1 MTSASPVSAPVPPA
15 SSRRSRELLR
25 AALAKPGLMVG
36 MGIIALSTLLALFPG
51 FFAPHDPNAINVA
64 AMRQPPSLAHPFGT
78 DMLGRDAFSR
88 VIWAYSVNMQM
99 AVLATVF
106 ALVIGVVV
114 GALVGYYRGIAD
126 IIFGRFVD
134 AIITFPFLVLVIA
147 VVAVLGPGL
156 VNMYIA
162 ITLVGWVYYARL
174 MRAEIISQKT
184 SDYAAA
190 GIVMGYS
197 DLRIIFRHLLP
208 NAITPVIVYWMTDM
222 ALAIL
227 LGSSLGYLGLGAQ
240 PPQAEWGVLIAEGRN
255 FVTTA
260 WWLSLMPGIAIVL
273 TGFGF
278 SLIGD
283 GLADLL
289 RPRG

>member
-1 MTSASPVSAPVPPA
+1 MSEVSSIHTPTAPP
-15 SSRRSRELLR
+15 SLLR
-25 AALAKPGLMVG
+25 RALCKPGLMLGVAIVG
-36 MGIIALSTLLALFPG
+36 ISSLFAIAPSL
-51 FFAPHDPNAINVA
+51 FAPYDPNFIDYNAVK
-64 AMRQPPSLAHPFGT
+64 QSPSWAHPFGT
-78 DMLGRDAFSR
+78 DMLGRDSLSR
-88 VIWAYSVNMQM
+88 VIAAYSVNMQM

-106 ALVIGVVV
+106 AMIIGVTV

-126 IIFGRFVD
+126 VIFGRFVD

-162 ITLVGWVYYARL
+162 ITLVNWVYYARL
-174 MRAEIISQKT
+174 MRAEVITQMGN
-184 SDYAAA
+184 DYASA
-190 GIVMGYS
+190 GVVMGYS
-197 DLRIIFRHLLP
+197 DRRIIFRHLLP

-240 PPQAEWGVLIAEGRN
+240 PPQAVWGVLIAEGRN
-255 FVTTA
+255 FITTA
-260 WWLSLMPGIAIVL
+260 WWLSLMPGIAIVI
-273 TGFGF
+273 TGIGF

-289 RPRG
+289 RPRD

>member
-1 MTSASPVSAPVPPA
+1 MTDAVFTPTRPA
-15 SSRRSRELLR
+15 SRLSLALR
-25 AALAKPGLMVG
+25 KPGFVTG
-36 MGIIALSTLLALFPG
+36 AAIIGGSTLLALFPG
-51 FFAPHDPNAINVA
+51 LFAPYDPNFIDYLAV
-64 AMRQPPSLAHPFGT
+64 RQPPSWAHPFGT
-78 DMLGRDAFSR
+78 DLLGRDSLSR
-88 VIWAYSVNMQM
+88 VIWAYRINMQM

-106 ALVIGVVV
+106 ALLIGVVV
-114 GALVGYYRGIAD
+114 GALVGYYRGVAD
-126 IIFGRFVD
+126 MIFGRFVD

-156 VNMYIA
+156 INMYIA

-174 MRAEIISQKT
+174 MRAEIIAQMGN
-184 SDYAAA
+184 DYAAA
-190 GIVMGYS
+190 GLVMGYS
-197 DLRIIFRHLLP
+197 DRRIIFRHLLP

-255 FVTTA
+255 FITTA

-273 TGFGF
+273 TGLGF
-278 SLIGD
+278 SLLGD
-283 GLADLL
+283 AAADLL

>member
-1 MTSASPVSAPVPPA
+1 MTETSALSAAAAPPLK
-15 SSRRSRELLR
+15 SRLQIALR
-25 AALAKPGLMVG
+25 KPGFVIGMV
-36 MGIIALSTLLALFPG
+36 IIGLSTLLAVAPG
-51 FFAPHDPNAINVA
+51 LFAPYDPNFIDYTAV
-64 AMRQPPSLAHPFGT
+64 RQPPSWAHPFGT
-78 DMLGRDAFSR
+78 DMLGRDSLSR
-88 VIWAYSVNMQM
+88 VIAAYSVNMQM

-126 IIFGRFVD
+126 MIFGRIVD

-174 MRAEIISQKT
+174 MRAEVIAQMGN
-184 SDYAAA
+184 DYAAS
-190 GIVMGYS
+190 GVVMGYS
-197 DLRIIFRHLLP
+197 DRRIIFRHLLP
-208 NAITPVIVYWMTDM
+208 NAITPVVVYWMTDM

-255 FVTTA
+255 FITTA

-273 TGFGF
+273 TGLGF

>member
-1 MTSASPVSAPVPPA
+1 MMFKKLMPH
-15 SSRRSRELLR
+15 SSQLFVLLR
-25 AALAKPGLMVG
+25 PGFLVGLAILVG
-36 MGIIALSTLLALFPG
+36 SLALALFPTI
-51 FFAPHDPNAINVA
+51 FAPFEPNVFNYSALK
-64 AMRQPPSLAHPFGT
+64 QPPSMEHWFGT
-78 DMLGRDAFSR
+78 DNLGRDTFSR

-99 AVLATVF
+99 AFVATIF
-106 ALVIGVVV
+106 ALVIGVTV
-114 GALVGYYRGIAD
+114 GALVGYYGGIAD
-126 IIFGRFVD
+126 AIFGRCVD

-147 VVAVLGPGL
+147 VVSVLGPGL
-156 VNMYIA
+156 TNMYIA

-174 MRAEIISQKT
+174 MRAEIMGQMAN
-184 SDYAAA
+184 DYAAA
-190 GIVMGYS
+190 GKVMGYS
-197 DLRIIFRHLLP
+197 DRRIIFRHLLP

-255 FVTTA
+255 FITTA

-273 TGFGF
+273 TGLGF
-278 SLIGD
+278 SLVGD
-283 GLADLL
+283 GIADLM

>member
-1 MTSASPVSAPVPPA
+1 MMLKRLLPHKTQMLV
-15 SSRRSRELLR
+15 LLR
-25 AALAKPGLMVG
+25 PGFLVGLAILLGSLALA
-36 MGIIALSTLLALFPG
+36 IFPAA
-51 FFAPHDPNAINVA
+51 FAPFEPNAFNYSA
-64 AMRQPPSLAHPFGT
+64 LKQPPSFEHWFGT
-78 DMLGRDAFSR
+78 DNLGRDTLSR

-99 AVLATVF
+99 AFVATIF
-106 ALVIGVVV
+106 ALVIGVTV
-114 GALVGYYRGIAD
+114 GALVGYYGGIAD
-126 IIFGRFVD
+126 AIFGRCVD

-156 VNMYIA
+156 TNMYIA

-174 MRAEIISQKT
+174 MRAEIMGQMAN
-184 SDYAAA
+184 DYAAA
-190 GIVMGYS
+190 GKVMGYS
-197 DLRIIFRHLLP
+197 DRRIIFRHLLP

-255 FVTTA
+255 FITTA

-273 TGFGF
+273 TGLGF
-278 SLIGD
+278 SLVGD
-283 GLADLL
+283 GHADLM

>member
-1 MTSASPVSAPVPPA
+1 MTDLSLSSEIKP
-15 SSRRSRELLR
+15 SRRPNRMQIALR
-25 AALAKPGLMVG
+25 KPGFMTG
-36 MGIIALSTLLALFPG
+36 AAIIGVSTVLALFPYV
-51 FFAPHDPNAINVA
+51 FAPHDPNFIDYLAV
-64 AMRQPPSLAHPFGT
+64 RQPPSWQHPFGT
-78 DMLGRDAFSR
+78 DLLGRDSFSR
-88 VIWAYSVNMQM
+88 VIWAYSINMQM

-106 ALVIGVVV
+106 ALTIGVIV

-126 IIFGRFVD
+126 MIFGRVVD

-156 VNMYIA
+156 INMYIA

-174 MRAEIISQKT
+174 MRAEVISQMT
-184 SDYAAA
+184 NDYASA

-208 NAITPVIVYWMTDM
+208 NALTPIIVYWMTDM

-255 FVTTA
+255 FITTA

-273 TGFGF
+273 TGLGF
-278 SLIGD
+278 SLVGD

>member
-1 MTSASPVSAPVPPA
+1 MSDVTLSLPKG
-15 SSRRSRELLR
+15 RSRL
-25 AALAKPGLMVG
+25 ALALRRPGFLLG
-36 MGIIALSTLLALFPG
+36 AAIIGLSTLLALFPG
-51 FFAPHDPNAINVA
+51 LFAPYDPNFIDYTAVG
-64 AMRQPPSLAHPFGT
+64 QPPSAAHPFGT
-78 DMLGRDAFSR
+78 DMLGRDALSR
-88 VIWAYSVNMQM
+88 VIWAYRINMQM
-99 AVLATVF
+99 AILATIF
-106 ALVIGVVV
+106 ALLIGVTV
-114 GALVGYYRGIAD
+114 GALVGYYRGVAD
-126 IIFGRFVD
+126 MIFGRFVD

-156 VNMYIA
+156 VNMYVA

-174 MRAEIISQKT
+174 MRAEVIGQMGN
-184 SDYAAA
+184 DYAAA
-190 GIVMGYS
+190 GLVMGYS
-197 DLRIIFRHLLP
+197 DRRIIFRHLLP

-255 FVTTA
+255 FLTTA

-273 TGFGF
+273 TGLGF
-278 SLIGD
+278 SLLGD
-283 GLADLL
+283 AMADLL

>member
-1 MTSASPVSAPVPPA
+1 MTDSTVTTVKASKVAP
-15 SSRRSRELLR
+15 SRVQLALR
-25 AALAKPGLMVG
+25 KPGFMIGV
-36 MGIIALSTLLALFPG
+36 IIIGFSTLLAVFPS
-51 FFAPHDPNAINVA
+51 FFAPYDPNFIDYLAV
-64 AMRQPPSLAHPFGT
+64 RQAPSWAHPFGT
-78 DMLGRDAFSR
+78 DMLGRDALSR
-88 VIWAYSVNMQM
+88 VIHAYSVNMQM

-106 ALVIGVVV
+106 ALTIGVVV
-114 GALVGYYRGIAD
+114 GALVGYYRGVAD
-126 IIFGRFVD
+126 MIFGRVVD

-156 VNMYIA
+156 INMYIA
-162 ITLVGWVYYARL
+162 ITVVGWVYYARL
-174 MRAEIISQKT
+174 MRAEVIAQMGN
-184 SDYAAA
+184 DYASA

-197 DLRIIFRHLLP
+197 DRRIIFRHLLP

-255 FVTTA
+255 FITTA
-260 WWLSLMPGIAIVL
+260 WWLSLMPGIAIVI
-273 TGFGF
+273 TGLGF

>member
-1 MTSASPVSAPVPPA
+1 MSDITLAPSAAP
-15 SSRRSRELLR
+15 LK
-25 AALAKPGLMVG
+25 KPGLWKQALSKPGFMTGV
-36 MGIIALSTLLALFPG
+36 GIIGFSTLLALFPG
-51 FFAPHDPNAINVA
+51 LFAPYDPNQIDYVA
-64 AMRQPPSLAHPFGT
+64 VRQAPSWEHLFGT
-78 DMLGRDAFSR
+78 DLLGRDTFSR
-88 VIWAYSVNMQM
+88 VIWAYSVDMRM
-99 AVLATVF
+99 AFFATVF

-114 GALVGYYRGIAD
+114 GALVGYYRGVAD
-126 IIFGRFVD
+126 LVFGRVVD
-134 AIITFPFLVLVIA
+134 AVITFPFLVLVIA
-147 VVAVLGPGL
+147 IVAVLGPGL
-156 VNMYIA
+156 TNMYIA
-162 ITLVGWVYYARL
+162 ITLVNWVYYARL
-174 MRAEIISQKT
+174 MRAEVISQKAN
-184 SDYAAA
+184 DYASA

-197 DLRIIFRHLLP
+197 DRRIIFRHLLP
-208 NAITPVIVYWMTDM
+208 NAITPIIVYWMTDM

-255 FVTTA
+255 FITTA

-273 TGFGF
+273 TGLGF

>member
-1 MTSASPVSAPVPPA
+1 MTDSTVTTVKASKVAP
-15 SSRRSRELLR
+15 SRLQLALR
-25 AALAKPGLMVG
+25 KPGFMIGV
-36 MGIIALSTLLALFPG
+36 IIIGFSTLLAVFPS
-51 FFAPHDPNAINVA
+51 FFAPYDPNFIDYLAV
-64 AMRQPPSLAHPFGT
+64 RQAPSWAHPFGT
-78 DMLGRDAFSR
+78 DMLGRDALSR
-88 VIWAYSVNMQM
+88 VIHAYSVNMQM

-106 ALVIGVVV
+106 ALSIGVVV
-114 GALVGYYRGIAD
+114 GALVGYYRGVAD
-126 IIFGRFVD
+126 MIFGRVVD

-156 VNMYIA
+156 INMYIA
-162 ITLVGWVYYARL
+162 ITVVGWVYYARL
-174 MRAEIISQKT
+174 MRAEVIAQMGN
-184 SDYAAA
+184 DYASA

-197 DLRIIFRHLLP
+197 DRRIIFRHLLP

-255 FVTTA
+255 FITTA
-260 WWLSLMPGIAIVL
+260 WWLSLMPGIAIVI
-273 TGFGF
+273 TGLGF

>member
-1 MTSASPVSAPVPPA
+1 MSDTTISRGNVR
-15 SSRRSRELLR
+15 SRRRGR
-25 AALAKPGLMVG
+25 VQIAFRKPGFMVG
-36 MGIIALSTLLALFPG
+36 FTIIAISTVLALFPG
-51 FFAPHDPNAINVA
+51 LFAPYDPNFIDYLAV
-64 AMRQPPSLAHPFGT
+64 RQPPSWRHPFGT
-78 DMLGRDAFSR
+78 DLLGRDSFSR

-106 ALVIGVVV
+106 ALVIGVFV

-126 IIFGRFVD
+126 MIFGRVVD
-134 AIITFPFLVLVIA
+134 AVITFPFLVLVIA
-147 VVAVLGPGL
+147 IVAVLGPGL
-156 VNMYIA
+156 INMYIA

-174 MRAEIISQKT
+174 MRAEVISQMAN
-184 SDYAAA
+184 DYASA

-255 FVTTA
+255 FITTA

-273 TGFGF
+273 TGLGF